1 MGWWEADW
9 EMKGKVTKW
18 KRIAVFRRLTAYCQG
33 TENPNIESLDYFAHT
48 WVLVE
53 VNSVGFKSFDMEDQA
68 EDSFFFFFLSVYKD
82 FVIDY
87 SYFSAIRKVQIC

>member
-1 MGWWEADW
+1 
-9 EMKGKVTKW
+9 MKGKVIKW

-33 TENPNIESLDYFAHT
+33 TENPNIKSLDYFAHS

-53 VNSVGFKSFDMEDQA
+53 VNSVGFKSFYMEEQA
-68 EDSFFFFFLSVYKD
+68 EDSFFFFLSVYED

-87 SYFSAIRKVQIC
+87 SYFSAIKKVQTC